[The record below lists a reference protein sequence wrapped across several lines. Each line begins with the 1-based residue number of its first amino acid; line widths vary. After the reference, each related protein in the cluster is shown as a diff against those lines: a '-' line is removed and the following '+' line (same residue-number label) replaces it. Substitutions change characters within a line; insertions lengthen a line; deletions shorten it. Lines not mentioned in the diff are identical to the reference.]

1 MGHPVRG
8 RHRAFVRNGWF
19 VCFGYTTAL
28 ADLAGGKPARKVLV
42 NSAQL
47 AIALGAA
54 GVVCLATGGHPVSP
68 GDHPG
73 GPPGPPGSGDVS
85 LPAFAAAALAFFVV
99 NNLLVEAVLVLGAP
113 RGPALG
119 RVRQGV
125 GLGVG
130 HAAGNGSGRATSPS
144 VTCWPRSPTS

>member
-99 NNLLVEAVLVLGAP
+99 NNLLVEAVLVLAAP
-113 RGPALG
+113 RGPRPWAGSARGWARVSAMLLG
-119 RVRQGV
+119 MAPGERPAQ
-125 GLGVG
+125 
-130 HAAGNGSGRATSPS
+130 A
-144 VTCWPRSPTS
+144 